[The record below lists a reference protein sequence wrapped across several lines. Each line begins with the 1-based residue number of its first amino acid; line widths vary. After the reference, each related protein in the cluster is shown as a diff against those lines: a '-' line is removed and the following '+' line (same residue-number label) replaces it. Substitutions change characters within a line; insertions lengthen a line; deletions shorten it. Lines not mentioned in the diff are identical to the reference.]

1 MNPIIIPSQ
10 CELGE
15 GPIWHARTST
25 YYWVD
30 INKGLLYAFHSPS
43 QDLRSWHFSGH
54 VTFVLETVSD
64 ALLLALDTKI
74 LRFDPKTE
82 KSAQLTDLEPQLKHQ
97 RCNDGKVDSLGR
109 VWAGTT
115 HNDHDF
121 EKGTLY
127 LLDKNLKQEKKIEKV
142 TISNGLIWS
151 NDDTQFYFIDSPTQ
165 QVKVYDYDAASG
177 NITHGRVAVNI
188 PKHMGTPDGMTIDS
202 EGMLWI
208 AHWGGFGVYRWNPHT
223 GEMLAKIEIPAPH
236 VTSCAFGGED
246 LDHLIITTAR
256 KGMTSDDLL
265 TYPESGN
272 TFMLKPGVKG
282 VKANRAFL

>member
-15 GPIWHARTST
+15 GPIWHSRSGT

-30 INKGLLYAFHSPS
+30 INKGLLYAFHLST
-43 QDLRSWHFSGH
+43 QALRSWHFDAH
-54 VTFVLETVSD
+54 VTLVLEMKSD
-64 ALLLALDTKI
+64 DLLLALDTMI
-74 LRFDPKTE
+74 ARFEPVSE
-82 KSAQLTDLEPQLKHQ
+82 KLETLIDLEPHLEHQ
-97 RCNDGKVDSLGR
+97 RCNDGKVDSKGR
-109 VWAGTT
+109 LWVGTT
-115 HNDHDF
+115 HMDHDF

-127 LLDKNLKQEKKIEKV
+127 MLDKNRTQDKKIERV

-151 NDDTQFYFIDSPTQ
+151 NDDTRFYFIDSPTQ
-165 QVKVYDYDAASG
+165 QVMAYDYDPVSG
-177 NITHGRVAVNI
+177 NISNGRAAVVI
-188 PKHMGTPDGMTIDS
+188 PKHMGTPDGMTIDV

-208 AHWGGFGVYRWNPHT
+208 AHWGGFGVYRWNPQS

-236 VTSCAFGGED
+236 VTSCSFGGED

-256 KGMTSDDLL
+256 KNMTKEQLL

-272 TFMLKPGVKG
+272 TFILKPGVKG
-282 VKANRAFL
+282 VKANRAFM